1 MWALGLTGRYFG
13 RQAAHRGQGSRPSGG
28 ILINLSRDSCLSS
41 LRLASESSNG
51 PILLSAVHSW
61 VEWVCKDIV
70 ARIDFQLGTNEA
82 HLTVNAGAW
91 QALRLFRL
99 AAQYGAYL
107 QHCEEGAKRP
117 YPGGCAHF
125 EHSNEG

>member
-13 RQAAHRGQGSRPSGG
+13 RQAARRGQGSRPSGG

-51 PILLSAVHSW
+51 QSCFSSALLGK
-61 VEWVCKDIV
+61 WVCKDVV

-82 HLTVNAGAW
+82 HLTGNTGAW
-91 QALRLFRL
+91 QALRLLR
-99 AAQYGAYL
+99 
-107 QHCEEGAKRP
+107 
-117 YPGGCAHF
+117 
-125 EHSNEG
+125 